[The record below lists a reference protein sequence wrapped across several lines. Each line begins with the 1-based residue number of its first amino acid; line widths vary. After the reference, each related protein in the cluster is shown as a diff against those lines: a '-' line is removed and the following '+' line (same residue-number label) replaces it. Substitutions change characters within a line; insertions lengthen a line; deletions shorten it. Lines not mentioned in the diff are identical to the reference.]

1 MKKGITELA
10 GQLLAM
16 WKQLGL
22 NQRVSLAVATGVV
35 LVGMIGLVILSGRV
49 SWVELQSG
57 LDAETVAQVV
67 GSLEDAKVPYQ
78 VRGAGSVW
86 VPAGQQYA
94 ARLLLSNKGVTRSGT
109 GYELFDDSNG
119 IGMSDF
125 QNKMAKKRAEE
136 GELERMIS
144 QIRYIESARVQ
155 LAMEENAFLLDPS
168 RKQTASVMVKLRGI
182 SRLPETTVT
191 SIQMT
196 VAHSQG
202 GLDPANVSVA
212 DTYGTVYGVVD
223 DGGGLG
229 GATRAQLR
237 VRQEHEE
244 YLSRKAERMLT
255 QVLGPGQA
263 VVVVNADINY
273 DSQTTYEE
281 KYDPE
286 GQVPRTETLNEEESS
301 EMPSGSGG
309 AVGMASN
316 AQGGTNAVAGAT
328 PSQKAV
334 TTKSKVTETTYETPR
349 LVSSLVQ
356 AGGTVERL
364 SAAVFVAPV
373 YTGAGTNRVM
383 VPRSTN
389 EIAQLKEI
397 VRSALGIR
405 QGDATRDDEIT
416 LVEQEFNTA
425 HLVEMEE
432 RMDRQTTMEF
442 WKGLG
447 VKMVY
452 PALGL
457 LFLMMF
463 WRAFKRTP
471 MEDVRAGLPLGELGL
486 AGNGSGN
493 GDGGLG
499 GMEFG
504 AGADRGAEGFVFPRR
519 NEPRAVTVDVL
530 NQLIR
535 ENPGN
540 MTQAVRTWLTRGKK
554 PVN

>member
-1 MKKGITELA
+1 MKKGFSELA

-22 NQRVSLAVATGVV
+22 NQRVSLVVATGVV
-35 LVGMIGLVILSGRV
+35 VLGVIGLMVLSSRV
-49 SWVELQSG
+49 SWVELQGG

-94 ARLLLSNKGVTRSGT
+94 ARLLMTNKGVTRSGN

-125 QNKMAKKRAEE
+125 QNKIAKKRAQE
-136 GELERMIS
+136 GELERMIG

-155 LAMEENAFLLDPS
+155 LSMEENVFLLDPS
-168 RKQTASVMVKLRGI
+168 RKQTASVMVKLRGV
-182 SRLPETTVT
+182 SRLPESAVT

-202 GLDPANVSVA
+202 GLDPANVSVT

-237 VRQEHEE
+237 VRQELEE

-255 QVLGPGQA
+255 TVLGPGQA
-263 VVVVNADINY
+263 VVLVNADINY

-286 GQVPRTETLNEEESS
+286 SQVTRSETLNEDETS
-301 EMPSGSGG
+301 ETPVGSGG

-316 AQGGTNAVAGAT
+316 VQGGSNAVAGV
-328 PSQKAV
+328 SSNQK
-334 TTKSKVTETTYETPR
+334 TTMTKNKQTETIYETPR
-349 LVSSLVQ
+349 TVMSLVQ

-373 YTGAGTNRVM
+373 YTGSGTNRVM

-397 VRSALGIR
+397 VRSGLGIR

-432 RMDRQTTMEF
+432 RMDRETMMEF

-447 VKMVY
+447 VKLVY

-457 LFLMMF
+457 MFLMMF

-493 GDGGLG
+493 
-499 GMEFG
+499 
-504 AGADRGAEGFVFPRR
+504 
-519 NEPRAVTVDVL
+519 
-530 NQLIR
+530 
-535 ENPGN
+535 
-540 MTQAVRTWLTRGKK
+540 
-554 PVN
+554 